1 MAFITG
7 RRWDEM
13 GRYDIPAEL
22 NYVLNKTERQ
32 KLIYIGHS
40 MGKHHTHAHTR
51 AQVNIVHFIC

>member
-1 MAFITG
+1 
-7 RRWDEM
+7 M

>member
-1 MAFITG
+1 
-7 RRWDEM
+7 M

-40 MGKHHTHAHTR
+40 MGT
-51 AQVNIVHFIC
+51 FFY